1 MARFTLKNAVA
12 HLDSVALAGLRQID
26 IEETVGE
33 TDLTA
38 AGDAWQDHETGIP
51 GWTASLTFLA
61 DEAAAAN
68 QTLRAGDVVTF
79 SAYLEGNATGKTFYS
94 GSVSVLTHKIGG
106 SHDGEGTREYSCK
119 GKGAL
124 TVSTVSA

>member
-12 HLDSVALAGLRQID
+12 HLDGAALAGLRQID
-26 IEETVGE
+26 IEESVSE

-51 GWTASLTFLA
+51 SWTASLTFLQ
-61 DEAAAAN
+61 DEAAASN

-79 SAYLEGNATGKTFYS
+79 SGYLEGNAAGKTFY
-94 GSVSVLTHKIGG
+94 GGTVSVLTHKVGG
-106 SHDGEGTREYSCK
+106 SYDGEATREYSCK

-124 TVSTVSA
+124 TVDVVA